1 MENKLP
7 NHVTSYW
14 SEENNLP
21 EFPTLQ
27 EDIEVDV
34 AIVGGGI
41 TGIISAYLL
50 ANEGLKV
57 AILEADQL
65 LGGTTAHTTAKITA
79 QHDLI
84 YDEFITNIGKSKARL
99 YYEANTDALQF
110 IEDTINDLQI
120 DCDFSKQDAYLYAT
134 TDEYADKVKKEAMT
148 YEKLGIERELVE
160 TIHIDI
166 KIKNALMMKDQEQFH
181 PLKYLSHLV
190 KKLQKKADKFLEI
203 QQQLMLKQENGRP
216 SLHVMISG
224 FMLITFS
231 PV

>member
-41 TGIISAYLL
+41 TGITSAYLL

-65 LGGTTAHTTAKITA
+65 L
-79 QHDLI
+79 
-84 YDEFITNIGKSKARL
+84 R
-99 YYEANTDALQF
+99 
-110 IEDTINDLQI
+110 
-120 DCDFSKQDAYLYAT
+120 
-134 TDEYADKVKKEAMT
+134 
-148 YEKLGIERELVE
+148 
-160 TIHIDI
+160 
-166 KIKNALMMKDQEQFH
+166 
-181 PLKYLSHLV
+181 
-190 KKLQKKADKFLEI
+190 
-203 QQQLMLKQENGRP
+203 
-216 SLHVMISG
+216 
-224 FMLITFS
+224 
-231 PV
+231 